1 MHNFMKFQIVFNG
14 KHFVTN
20 ITFKWTHVTVHTLM
34 VLLKN
39 SVRTKRFLTHI
50 TAVRT
55 MTTVYQPKMFLQV
68 TLIAAELVTNDAREW
83 TLASMQPFMFLQ
95 ITLVIE

>member
-1 MHNFMKFQIVFNG
+1 MMFQIVFNG

-20 ITFKWTHVTVHTLM
+20 ITPKRMHVAMRTLM
-34 VLLKN
+34 VLLYS

-50 TAVRT
+50 AAIRT

-68 TLIAAELVTNDAREW
+68 TLITAELVTNDAREW

-95 ITLVIE
+95 ITLIIE